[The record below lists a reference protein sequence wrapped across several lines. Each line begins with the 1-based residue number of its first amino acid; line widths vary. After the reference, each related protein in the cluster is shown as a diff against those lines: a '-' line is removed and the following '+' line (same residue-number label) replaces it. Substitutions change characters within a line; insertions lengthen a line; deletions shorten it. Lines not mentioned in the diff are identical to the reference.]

1 MTTDIKKAAESVM
14 QGFVHDFARECNPAG
29 YRYSYNAYCDY
40 LRDRRE
46 TAKDY
51 IHGATILMI
60 TSGNASAN
68 EYHCF
73 SDQID
78 AIEKRYHAEF
88 QGKPEQPA

>member
-68 EYHCF
+68 EYHCY

-78 AIEKRYHAEF
+78 AIEKRYHAEC